1 MVYFL
6 GLGEGMAWANSYLQ
20 FTKAKQ
26 LYCGPLAFANTQLF
40 DILSGFVAKHP
51 DAGALRVGNALSLSL
66 QDAYPR
72 P

>member
-6 GLGEGMAWANSYLQ
+6 GLREGMAWADSYLQ

-26 LYCGPLAFANTQLF
+26 LYCGPLVLTNAQLF
-40 DILSGFVAKHP
+40 EALSGFCAKHP
-51 DAGALRVGNALSLSL
+51 DATLLLSL
-66 QDAYPR
+66 QDAYPC

>member
-26 LYCGPLAFANTQLF
+26 LL
-40 DILSGFVAKHP
+40 
-51 DAGALRVGNALSLSL
+51 LRAASIDERSII
-66 QDAYPR
+66 
-72 P
+72 